1 MDANLEGFIDDN
13 VEEEEGS
20 GDDSD
25 AGSDSKRKHEDSD
38 FDEDL
43 DEDDL
48 DLVAE
53 NPGIR
58 LQKKVWNIDIYILYM
73 CLLSGRVFIGKERA
87 LFMSYF
93 TCRPIYLQAWK

>member
-53 NPGIR
+53 NTGIR
-58 LQKKVWNIDIYILYM
+58 LQKKVSNMDFLFIV
-73 CLLSGRVFIGKERA
+73 VFD
-87 LFMSYF
+87 
-93 TCRPIYLQAWK
+93 W